1 MSLQNIS
8 LQKKAQAGVHWG
20 HQTSK
25 WNPKMEPYIY
35 GEKNGFHIIDLVQ
48 TCIQLKQVNQ
58 ILTDTAQQ
66 GKSCLFVGTRK
77 EISPL
82 IEKIALESNSFYV
95 NQRWLGGLLTN
106 WKTIQSSIK
115 KLNKIELQEKR
126 GELFKDLSKKETAL
140 AKKEKER
147 LEKYLGGV
155 KNMLFLPSIVI
166 IVGQPEEMK
175 AVQECRKLG
184 IPSITLLDTNCN
196 PSLADLFITTN
207 DDSVASVEYILTQFS
222 NAILTG
228 KKKRQKQFLKDREK
242 TRKKT
247 TSFKKGTSLTLASSM
262 VSTNQRPKRTNST
275 KPDKK

>member
-1 MSLQNIS
+1 MNSQNIS
-8 LQKKAQAGVHWG
+8 LQKMAQAGVHWG

-58 ILTDTAQQ
+58 ILIDTARQ

-82 IEKIALESNSFYV
+82 IEKIALECNSFYV

-115 KLNKIELQEKR
+115 KFNKLELQEKKS
-126 GELFKDLSKKETAL
+126 ELFKNLSKKETAL

-155 KNMLFLPSIVI
+155 KDMRFLPSIVI

-175 AVQECRKLG
+175 AVHECRKLG
-184 IPSITLLDTNCN
+184 ISSITLLDTNCN
-196 PSLADLFITTN
+196 PSMADLFVTTN
-207 DDSVASVEYILTQFS
+207 DDSVASVEFILTQFS

-228 KKKRQKQFLKDREK
+228 QIK
-242 TRKKT
+242 RKKQLLKRTKQKT
-247 TSFKKGTSLTLASSM
+247 TFNSSYKNNKSKRSSM
-262 VSTNQRPKRTNST
+262 KSGKI
-275 KPDKK
+275 K